1 MNHIESML
9 NAHPNRS
16 RMESAAG
23 YAAAINA
30 CLDCEQTCNSCADAC
45 IAEDKL
51 QMLQRC
57 IRLDLDCAA
66 ICNATATLL
75 ARAYDP
81 DARVLRTQLQACL
94 AACVA
99 CAEECERHA
108 KSMEH
113 CRICAEVCRICE
125 RACQQV
131 MGRLPAM
138 AMA

>member
-1 MNHIESML
+1 MNHIESIL
-9 NAHPNRS
+9 DAHPHHAQMAS
-16 RMESAAG
+16 TPG
-23 YAAAINA
+23 FAAAITA
-30 CLDCEQTCNSCADAC
+30 CLDCVQVCNTCADAC
-45 IAEDKL
+45 IAENKATT
-51 QMLQRC
+51 LQRC

-75 ARAYDP
+75 SRAYEP
-81 DARVLRTQLQACL
+81 DARVLRAQLQACL

-99 CAEECERHA
+99 CAEECERH
-108 KSMEH
+108 SRNMEH